1 MKLFTKKLIGIGS
14 RILHPSTTAC
24 MRCWRS
30 WEIVKSHAT
39 HYRNGQG
46 CFPLCEECW
55 QELTPEQRLPFYRK
69 LYNVWIRTPSAGL
82 PAFQE
87 IKDAVLAGK

>member
-1 MKLFTKKLIGIGS
+1 
-14 RILHPSTTAC
+14 

-30 WEIVKSHAT
+30 WEITKSHPT
-39 HYRNGQG
+39 HYSNGRG

-55 QELTPEQRLPFYRK
+55 RELAPEQRLPFYRK
-69 LYNVWIRTPSAGL
+69 LYDQWLKEPASDL